1 MMKKL
6 FLSCMSA
13 MAFTL
18 AVHAAQPGEN
28 PTAKKIVDLNE
39 YKGVLMY
46 GATMLDASGP
56 THYVKF
62 YSKKGY
68 ELTNVA
74 PIDPADDGLHLIKLR
89 CGTLC
94 GDTYYGYIC
103 RVFTFVDQPNQFVSI
118 DFNTGKVNVIHQF
131 EFTDEWPTIYE
142 MAYDRERKTCWALA
156 RGTRDY
162 ATSDVYE
169 INTTD
174 GSFSRVA
181 ELDYYAW
188 AMAVDYDGNA
198 YVIKGKPDSKNEYYE
213 GSYLV
218 KLDVD
223 EDFASVDSTE
233 LKVDGQSVIP
243 NFDHS
248 MDFDNNSNLLYW
260 LSTSNDGYQRLYKI
274 DPKKKTMVKESD
286 MVYNEV
292 VGLAIP
298 FEGADS
304 REAAGKVTNLTASSP
319 DDGTMKAS
327 LSWTNPSVNWRGDNL
342 TEFKEVTV
350 SRGTRDNVVATL
362 PGTAGQECTWD
373 DTNPTQGVVTYYL
386 TPYRISGE
394 KGLVDSVKVFVGQD
408 APGNV
413 QNLTASAEG
422 NNVSLKWE
430 APAVSHTGKGYDKNS
445 LRYEITRTP
454 GNKVV
459 ASDVTGTTYTDTD
472 PDFFNYYTY
481 TVTSK
486 NDYGTGDSESVKLY
500 AGKAYEPTFFEDF
513 ENAVQAARWQAVD
526 NDNTGKT
533 FTYAGGNF
541 EEFKCFID
549 YMDAYKATDDYIFS
563 PLVHLKGG
571 QTYRVSMRALLRDVE
586 QTHAFN
592 FTYGS
597 KPTAESQQTIAK
609 HENLTARQDLDARDF
624 ADLFTPSTDGD
635 YYLGVRCLSAAKVA
649 GDRNIYFGVR
659 NFKVEEVKN
668 NDMAAVALTI
678 PYEVSM
684 GNKASATVK
693 VMNAGKNEQSKYTV
707 QVVDDKGGIWGTKT
721 IDESLASQATKD
733 VEIEI
738 TPAGMGKN
746 NVYGKV
752 VLDGDERAENDT
764 TSATQVE
771 VRLKGLDWNIECNG
785 DGASQSTTE
794 PISFLN
800 PYSTMQTT
808 YLNTELGDKD
818 GSVKGIA
825 FEYTPNDISADT
837 EDFNVKV
844 YMGQTTND
852 DSYSDASQWVN
863 NSELTL
869 VYDGNQHISS
879 GTDSKM
885 LKLELDQP
893 FDYDHTKNLIV
904 QVWKDGTTSEMFPA
918 LFNIYKTANWETHML
933 RYSGKYVFDFSA
945 TSFAMAGKPVAF
957 FAIDFATGLKTVIA
971 GDGFFVDSANGFIS
985 LNGTA
990 RSIEVFDMQGR
1001 LVSHSVNTAR
1011 VEINGISR
1019 GMYIVRVTDMNGNVI
1034 SKKILLGK

>member
-1 MMKKL
+1 
-6 FLSCMSA
+6 
-13 MAFTL
+13 
-18 AVHAAQPGEN
+18 
-28 PTAKKIVDLNE
+28 
-39 YKGVLMY
+39 
-46 GATMLDASGP
+46 
-56 THYVKF
+56 
-62 YSKKGY
+62 
-68 ELTNVA
+68 
-74 PIDPADDGLHLIKLR
+74 
-89 CGTLC
+89 
-94 GDTYYGYIC
+94 
-103 RVFTFVDQPNQFVSI
+103 
-118 DFNTGKVNVIHQF
+118 
-131 EFTDEWPTIYE
+131 
-142 MAYDRERKTCWALA
+142 
-156 RGTRDY
+156 
-162 ATSDVYE
+162 
-169 INTTD
+169 
-174 GSFSRVA
+174 
-181 ELDYYAW
+181 
-188 AMAVDYDGNA
+188 
-198 YVIKGKPDSKNEYYE
+198 
-213 GSYLV
+213 
-218 KLDVD
+218 
-223 EDFASVDSTE
+223 
-233 LKVDGQSVIP
+233 
-243 NFDHS
+243 
-248 MDFDNNSNLLYW
+248 
-260 LSTSNDGYQRLYKI
+260 
-274 DPKKKTMVKESD
+274 
-286 MVYNEV
+286 
-292 VGLAIP
+292 
-298 FEGADS
+298 
-304 REAAGKVTNLTASSP
+304 
-319 DDGTMKAS
+319 
-327 LSWTNPSVNWRGDNL
+327 
-342 TEFKEVTV
+342 
-350 SRGTRDNVVATL
+350 
-362 PGTAGQECTWD
+362 
-373 DTNPTQGVVTYYL
+373 
-386 TPYRISGE
+386 
-394 KGLVDSVKVFVGQD
+394 
-408 APGNV
+408 
-413 QNLTASAEG
+413 
-422 NNVSLKWE
+422 
-430 APAVSHTGKGYDKNS
+430 
-445 LRYEITRTP
+445 
-454 GNKVV
+454 
-459 ASDVTGTTYTDTD
+459 
-472 PDFFNYYTY
+472 
-481 TVTSK
+481 
-486 NDYGTGDSESVKLY
+486 
-500 AGKAYEPTFFEDF
+500 
-513 ENAVQAARWQAVD
+513 
-526 NDNTGKT
+526 
-533 FTYAGGNF
+533 
-541 EEFKCFID
+541 
-549 YMDAYKATDDYIFS
+549 
-563 PLVHLKGG
+563 
-571 QTYRVSMRALLRDVE
+571 
-586 QTHAFN
+586 
-592 FTYGS
+592 
-597 KPTAESQQTIAK
+597 
-609 HENLTARQDLDARDF
+609 
-624 ADLFTPSTDGD
+624 
-635 YYLGVRCLSAAKVA
+635 
-649 GDRNIYFGVR
+649 
-659 NFKVEEVKN
+659 
-668 NDMAAVALTI
+668 
-678 PYEVSM
+678 M

-752 VLDGDERAENDT
+752 VLDGDERTENDT

-771 VRLKGLDWNIECNG
+771 VKLKGLDWNIECNG